1 MLLKRKYLFGTT
13 ILAGVMAVTA
23 PALAQNSQL
32 PGVTVQGQQDAD
44 ATDIG
49 EVVVTGS
56 RIRRDPTNAPTP
68 LITVSRD
75 DLLTTGQTTVIDYL
89 ATIPALSNSIV
100 PSDTTGSNLGDG
112 GLSLASLRSLGSGRT
127 LTLINGRRQVGSNGG
142 SLAVDVDTIPRLL
155 IENIEIVTGGASS
168 VYGADA
174 VSGVLNFVLRK
185 DFEGVEIDANYGMIN
200 QDGQANQR
208 VSGLAGVNLF
218 DDRLNLWAFAEYD
231 HNDEVRIL
239 DIDWYRRNPGLATV
253 DADPTNPA
261 NGPATDGIFDIA
273 DQVFFNRRQLQIL
286 RWGQT
291 TLANNQ
297 PASALNDPDIPSA
310 TCPTTL
316 NFNTF
321 IAANCFNIAP
331 GRTWVFDGPTARLAD
346 FGTRIGSTGLNRT
359 QNIGGD
365 GDNGADFGQL
375 SRTPESTSYRYAAG
389 LNLDLLSNV
398 RFSADAKYVTEDTF
412 DVSQP
417 TFFDFY
423 LNNDQAA
430 NDVDNAIATNA
441 FFLRLD
447 DTAFLPTNLRTAIQT
462 NTQQNY
468 SAPTLTLP
476 GQPTTVTAAP
486 FARHTLFGPDR
497 SQFNT
502 RELVQVNLALEGD
515 LDQLFF
521 VKNFNWSL
529 SYNVGEV
536 EVSNTERG
544 VDNQRMQLASDAVV
558 DTAGVVN
565 GRPGEIVCR
574 AKLLRAQNPANF
586 LGDSFRGGDLRA
598 STEGLAA
605 LNQCVPLNVFG
616 RGNQSA
622 EALAYIDASI
632 TPTERNEQEQ
642 GIFFVSGELWDFF
655 GAGPIGVAVGAEYR
669 REFTEATG
677 RTTSTGDRF
686 LFLNTGADFTGAEY
700 ESDEIFAEL
709 SVPLFRDHWLGEYA
723 EVSGSYRSFD
733 YTTAGE
739 GDVYGVNFVYRPI
752 QDIAFKTSFNTSFRA
767 PNLGENFAPLTQ
779 TFYNGVVD
787 PCDTRQ
793 IVAIT
798 NTIDRANRV
807 SNCQALFAQ
816 VAARRGLPAPNF
828 DFNGA
833 TTDPDDDFN
842 PTYPSGIAG
851 LAGGNPALKPETSE
865 SFTFST
871 VIEPRFIPNFSLVLD
886 YYEIEIKDVIAA
898 VTAAAASLNCVQ
910 GPSLNQSACD
920 TIFRN
925 NAAVAGT
932 TAEARSQVYE
942 IGTPGNTGVGFI
954 QGSINFA
961 KLQTRGLDF
970 TARYSLDT
978 EETFGHN
985 WGRLDYS
992 LRGNWLIE
1000 QKNFTNISNPNAF
1013 VENASLVNF
1022 PRIRFSSQLTWTPN
1036 DMWSVTWVADWQSA
1050 QDIVQTRDQV
1060 NNADARPPRFFDT
1073 GNYTRHDFTVRV
1085 NLSDQ
1090 LSLRT
1095 GVTNAFDAEQPAY
1108 FGTGFID
1115 NMDPYGT
1122 RFFIGL
1128 NYRPW

>member
-23 PALAQNSQL
+23 PAFAQQL
-32 PGVTVQGQQDAD
+32 PGVTVQGQSDQDATEID
-44 ATDIG
+44 

-89 ATIPALSNSIV
+89 ATIPALSNSVV

-200 QDGQANQR
+200 QDGQLNQR

-231 HNDEVRIL
+231 KNDEVRIL
-239 DIDWYRRNPGLATV
+239 DIDWYRANPGLAGV
-253 DADPTNPA
+253 DADPAPGSP
-261 NGPATDGIFDIA
+261 NGPTSDGIFDVA
-273 DQVFFNRRQLQIL
+273 GPFFERRQLQLL

-297 PASALNDPDIPSA
+297 PGSRLSDPDVPFA
-310 TCPTTL
+310 TCPAGVLSST
-316 NFNTF
+316 
-321 IAANCFNIAP
+321 AANCFNIQP
-331 GRTWVFDGPTARLAD
+331 GKTWVFDGTTARLAD
-346 FGTRIGSTGLNRT
+346 FGTRIGATGLNRT
-359 QNIGGD
+359 INIGGD

-375 SRTPESTSYRYAAG
+375 SRTPESESYRYAAG
-389 LNLDLLSNV
+389 LNLDILSNV

-412 DVSQP
+412 DISQP
-417 TFFDFY
+417 TFFDFFIHNQQPANSV
-423 LNNDQAA
+423 NNAL
-430 NDVDNAIATNA
+430 ATNA
-441 FFLRLD
+441 FQLNLD
-447 DTAFLPTNLRTAIQT
+447 TTAYLPANLRAAIQG

-468 SAPTLTLP
+468 AAPTLNADSAA
-476 GQPTTVTAAP
+476 TTVTAAP
-486 FARHTLFGPDR
+486 FARHSLFGPDR
-497 SQFNT
+497 TQFNT

-521 VKNFNWSL
+521 VRNFNWSL
-529 SYNVGEV
+529 SYNAGVV
-536 EVSNTERG
+536 EVANTERG
-544 VDNQRMQLASDAVV
+544 VDNQRMQLSSDAVV
-558 DTAGVVN
+558 DTAGAVN

-574 AKLLRAQNPANF
+574 ANLLRAQNPANF
-586 LGDSFRGGDLRA
+586 LGDSFRGGDLRDSA
-598 STEGLAA
+598 EGTRA
-605 LNQCVPLNVFG
+605 LNACVPLNVFG

-622 EALAYIDASI
+622 AALAYIDATI

-642 GIFFVSGELWDFF
+642 GIAFVSGELWDFF
-655 GAGPIGVAVGAEYR
+655 GAGPIGVAAGVEYR
-669 REFTEATG
+669 REYTEARG
-677 RTTSTGDRF
+677 RTASTGDRF
-686 LFLNTGADFTGAEY
+686 LFLNTGADFAGAEY
-700 ESDEIFAEL
+700 ESEEAFAEL
-709 SVPLFRDHWLGEYA
+709 SIPLFRDSWLGEYA
-723 EVSGSYRSFD
+723 ELSGSYRYFD
-733 YTTAGE
+733 YTTVGT
-739 GDVYGVNFVYRPI
+739 GDVYGINFVYRPI

-767 PNLGENFAPLTQ
+767 PNLGENFSPLTQ
-779 TFYNGVVD
+779 TFFNGVVD
-787 PCDTRQ
+787 PCDTRV
-793 IVAIT
+793 IIAIT
-798 NTIDRANRV
+798 NTTDRANRV
-807 SNCQALFAQ
+807 TNCQALFAQ
-816 VAARRGLPAPNF
+816 VATRRGLPAPNF
-828 DFNGA
+828 DFTQGTA
-833 TTDPDDDFN
+833 DPDDDYN

-910 GPSLNQSACD
+910 NAGLNQSACD

-925 NAAVAGT
+925 NAAVVGT
-932 TAEARSQVYE
+932 TAEARSQVFE

-970 TARYSLDT
+970 TARYSVDT
-978 EETFGHN
+978 EEVFGRN
-985 WGRLDYS
+985 WGRFDYS

-1000 QKNFTNISNPNAF
+1000 QKNFTNISNPAVFN
-1013 VENASLVNF
+1013 ESASLVNF
-1022 PRIRFSSQLTWTPN
+1022 PRVRFSSALTWTPN
-1036 DMWSVTWVADWQSA
+1036 DTFSLTWTADWQTA
-1050 QDIVQTRDQV
+1050 QDIVQARDQV
-1060 NNADARPPRFFDT
+1060 NNADGRPRRFDDT
-1073 GNYTRHDFTVRV
+1073 GNFTRHDFVVRYNV
-1085 NLSDQ
+1085 SDQ
-1090 LSLRT
+1090 LTLRT
-1095 GVTNAFDAEQPAY
+1095 GVTNAFDAQQPSY

-1128 NYRPW
+1128 NYRPF

>member
-1 MLLKRKYLFGTT
+1 MLLKRKYLFGST

-23 PALAQNSQL
+23 PAFAQSQL
-32 PGVTVQGQQDAD
+32 PGVTVQGQTDQDA
-44 ATDIG
+44 TEIG

-68 LITVSRD
+68 LITVARE
-75 DLLTTGQTTVIDYL
+75 DLLTTGQTTMIDYL
-89 ATIPALSNSIV
+89 ATIPALSNSVV

-112 GLSLASLRSLGSGRT
+112 GLSLANLRSLGSGRT

-185 DFEGVEIDANYGMIN
+185 DFEGMEIDANYGMIN
-200 QDGQANQR
+200 QDGQANTR
-208 VSGLAGVNLF
+208 VSALVGTNLL
-218 DDRLNLWAFAEYD
+218 DDRLNLWAFGEYD

-239 DIDWYRRNPGLATV
+239 DIDWYRANPGTFGA
-253 DADPTNPA
+253 DADPTAPA
-261 NGPATDGIFDIA
+261 DGPVSDSIFDTGNT
-273 DQVFFNRRQLQIL
+273 VVFNRRQLQIL

-297 PASALNDPDIPSA
+297 AASPRNDPDIPFV
-310 TCPTTL
+310 TCPTAGGFTTAL
-316 NFNTF
+316 
-321 IAANCFNIAP
+321 AANCYNVQP
-331 GRTWVFDGPTARLAD
+331 GKTWVFEGTTARLAD
-346 FGTRIGSTGLNRT
+346 FGTRIGSTGANRT
-359 QNIGGD
+359 INVGGD

-389 LNLDLLSNV
+389 ANFAITPNV
-398 RFSADAKYVTEDTF
+398 RFSIDAKYIDEETY

-423 LNNDQAA
+423 LNNLQPT
-430 NDVDNAIATNA
+430 NSVDNALATNA
-441 FFLRLD
+441 FLLNLD
-447 DTAFLPTNLRTAIQT
+447 TTAYLPNNLRSAIQT

-468 SAPTLTLP
+468 SAPTLTAP

-497 SQFNT
+497 SQLNF
-502 RELVQVNLALEGD
+502 RELFQLNLALEGD
-515 LDQLFF
+515 LDSLWF
-521 VKNFNWSL
+521 VDNFNWSL
-529 SYNVGEV
+529 SYNAGVAEA
-536 EVSNTERG
+536 ENIERG

-565 GRPGEIVCR
+565 GRPGEVVCR
-574 AKLLRAQNPANF
+574 AKLLRAQNPATL
-586 LGDSFRGGDLRA
+586 LGDSFRGGDLRN
-598 STEGLAA
+598 TPQGQAA
-605 LNQCVPLNVFG
+605 LDACVPLNVFG
-616 RGNQSA
+616 RGNQSP
-622 EALAYIDASI
+622 EALAYIDATI
-632 TPTERNEQEQ
+632 NPTERNEQEQ
-642 GIFFVSGELWDFF
+642 AIAFVSGELWDFF
-655 GAGPIGVAVGAEYR
+655 GTGPIGVALGVEYR
-669 REFTEATG
+669 REYTEGRG
-677 RTTSTGDRF
+677 RTAATAGRF
-686 LFLNTGADFTGAEY
+686 LFLNTGADFPGVEY
-700 ESDEIFAEL
+700 ESEEAFAEL
-709 SVPLFRDHWLGEYA
+709 SIPLFRDSWLGEYA
-723 EVSGSYRSFD
+723 EISGSYRYFD
-733 YTTAGE
+733 YTTVGT

-752 QDIAFKTSFNTSFRA
+752 ADIAFKTSFNTSFRA
-767 PNLGENFAPLTQ
+767 PNLGENFAPQSQ
-779 TFYNGVVD
+779 TFFNGVVD

-798 NTIDRANRV
+798 NATDRANRV
-807 SNCQALFAQ
+807 ANCTTLFNQ
-816 VAARRGLPAPNF
+816 VAASRGLPAPSF

-833 TTDPDDDFN
+833 TADPNDDYN

-851 LAGGNPALKPETSE
+851 VSGGNPFLQPETSE

-871 VIEPRFIPNFSLVLD
+871 VLEPRFFPNFSLVLD
-886 YYEIEIKDVIAA
+886 YYEVEIKDVIAA
-898 VTAAAASLNCVQ
+898 VTPAAAALNCVQ
-910 GPSLNQSACD
+910 GPSLNPAACN
-920 TIFRN
+920 TIFRLN
-925 NAAVAGT
+925 SPVAGT
-932 TAEARSQVYE
+932 TAEARSQAFE
-942 IGTPGNTGVGFI
+942 IGTPGNTGIGFI

-978 EETFGHN
+978 EEVFGRN

-1013 VENASLVNF
+1013 VESASLVNF
-1022 PRIRFSSQLTWTPN
+1022 PRVRFSSQLTWSPN
-1036 DMWSVTWVADWQSA
+1036 DVWSLTWVADWQAA
-1050 QDIVQTRDQV
+1050 QDIVQNRDQI
-1060 NNADARPPRFFDT
+1060 NNPDQRPPEFFNT
-1073 GNYTRHDFTVRV
+1073 GDFTRHDFTVRYNV
-1085 NLSDQ
+1085 DDK
-1090 LSLRT
+1090 LSLRA

-1122 RFFIGL
+1122 RFFFGL
-1128 NYRPW
+1128 NYRPF